1 MYFNFAKA
9 KILSYNGQYK
19 YLDKHEEKTSI
30 ALYYGSSNLLT

>member
-9 KILSYNGQYK
+9 KILNYNGQYK